1 MSFGSTSFL
10 EVAHHWC
17 KPISPLNQHTKQVLT
32 MTLDASLDPP
42 MLAAIGADRYDVVF
56 TSFPLLGTEE
66 TGSFVVAGFFGP
78 LLDVVRTTCHGH
90 LDGGGGAEKTIVA
103 QHSKHLAISSATPLA
118 ALQSTHHHCTLVLGH
133 GHASTHLY
141 AGSLRGQQTN
151 GLVAMAFLRE
161 CVYHKDGKATQA
173 LSKKLG
179 DRRRASPRNTYEMYQ
194 LYSAGALRVR
204 CVELH
209 WMHSSDWNARTPPLI
224 NTMKVMAMGSAIATS
239 RSQQTLFIATTLRN
253 SSIQA
258 LPPDPEGLLADNGKN
273 QERDE
278 EWGSGFNRRKQS
290 RQAPNQTYPWSK
302 QGYVEPSGASGR
314 ESRRTWR
321 SFVGEAWEDEWVDA
335 PHILV
340 HAGSTVEPGKPLV
353 QKNAHIGFL
362 FTPLTDP
369 TGRALHRLPKPLP
382 IEPDPLRTQVFK
394 ARTQEPSKGVTV
406 AGAHA
411 AREKI
416 ARICRG
422 IRVGF
427 PVAQRSGR
435 DGTEYFE
442 RNSWNVDYVL
452 PVGQLA
458 KGSRMGERK
467 VRVSLHP
474 IGAVTGLWSFI
485 LKVAIIYETEVK

>member
-1 MSFGSTSFL
+1 MHLIRTSIRSHPFFLSTPVASFF
-10 EVAHHWC
+10 EAWC
-17 KPISPLNQHTKQVLT
+17 
-32 MTLDASLDPP
+32 
-42 MLAAIGADRYDVVF
+42 G
-56 TSFPLLGTEE
+56 
-66 TGSFVVAGFFGP
+66 
-78 LLDVVRTTCHGH
+78 
-90 LDGGGGAEKTIVA
+90 
-103 QHSKHLAISSATPLA
+103 
-118 ALQSTHHHCTLVLGH
+118 
-133 GHASTHLY
+133 
-141 AGSLRGQQTN
+141 
-151 GLVAMAFLRE
+151 
-161 CVYHKDGKATQA
+161 
-173 LSKKLG
+173 
-179 DRRRASPRNTYEMYQ
+179 
-194 LYSAGALRVR
+194 
-204 CVELH
+204 
-209 WMHSSDWNARTPPLI
+209 
-224 NTMKVMAMGSAIATS
+224 

-435 DGTEYFE
+435 DGTEYLE
-442 RNSWNVDYVL
+442 RNSWNVDY
-452 PVGQLA
+452 GQLA